1 MPGELSFLEITLDL
15 YRYLVLYLGV
25 KERKQKMRKVYRFK
39 NTAEPEFVEKGGVT
53 YKVIDLGGT
62 KMNIR
67 VKEDK
72 EIKKDSKLFKLSK
85 S

>member
-1 MPGELSFLEITLDL
+1 
-15 YRYLVLYLGV
+15 
-25 KERKQKMRKVYRFK
+25 MRKVVKYK
-39 NTAEPEFVEKGGVT
+39 NTAETEYVVKGGVT
-53 YKVIDLGGT
+53 YKVVDLGGT

-72 EIKKDSKLFKLSK
+72 EIKKDVALFKLSK

>member
-1 MPGELSFLEITLDL
+1 
-15 YRYLVLYLGV
+15 
-25 KERKQKMRKVYRFK
+25 MRKIHRFK
-39 NTAEPEFVEKGGVT
+39 NTAETEYVEKGGVT

-72 EIKKDSKLFKLSK
+72 EVKRDLKLFKLSK
-85 S
+85 TMT

>member
-1 MPGELSFLEITLDL
+1 
-15 YRYLVLYLGV
+15 
-25 KERKQKMRKVYRFK
+25 MRKIHRFK
-39 NTAEPEFVEKGGVT
+39 NTAETEYVEKGGVT

-72 EIKKDSKLFKLSK
+72 EVKRDLKLFKLSK